1 MAHDQREDHIVPT
14 TTLRYMTRESLQD
27 ARPVWHE
34 DPACAGSRIVV
45 VLDEVARKF
54 AFPCDDCSNPPMTI
68 EIREDSDLR
77 LLAPDRY

>member
-1 MAHDQREDHIVPT
+1 MTT
-14 TTLRYMTRESLQD
+14 TTLRYMTRESLQA

-34 DPACAGSRIVV
+34 NPNCAGSHIVV

-54 AFPCDDCSNPPMTI
+54 AQPCDDCSNAPMTI
-68 EIREDSDLR
+68 EIKEDSDLR

>member
-1 MAHDQREDHIVPT
+1 MT
-14 TTLRYMTRESLQD
+14 TTALRYMTRESFQD

-34 DPACAGSRIVV
+34 DPLCAGSHLVV

-54 AFPCDDCSNPPMTI
+54 AAPCRDCSSAPLTI

-77 LLAPDRY
+77 LLAPDKF